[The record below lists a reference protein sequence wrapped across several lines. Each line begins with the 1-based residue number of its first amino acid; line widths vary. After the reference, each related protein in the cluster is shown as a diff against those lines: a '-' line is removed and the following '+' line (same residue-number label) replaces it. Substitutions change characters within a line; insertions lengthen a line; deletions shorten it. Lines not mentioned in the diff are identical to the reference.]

1 MMLFKVMHKYKLEGR
16 MERKG
21 IGSYSTEDN
30 ARNAVE
36 ELKQK
41 PGFCDTQEGFVIK
54 KVFRLFKPKLMDK
67 TFWVDGFVTMYYRW
81 VRMAGWCKEKALR
94 LAPSPRSIV
103 TLSEAARWAGRA
115 RRSRFGC
122 LSP

>member
-1 MMLFKVMHKYKLEGR
+1 MMLFKVTHKYKLEGR
-16 MERKG
+16 VERKG
-21 IGSYSTEDN
+21 IGIYSSEDN

-67 TFWVDGFVTMYYRW
+67 TFWVDGFVTMYY
-81 VRMAGWCKEKALR
+81 
-94 LAPSPRSIV
+94 
-103 TLSEAARWAGRA
+103 
-115 RRSRFGC
+115 
-122 LSP
+122 